1 MTVSKKNRSLARKAS
16 SRCMTC
22 LGGKP
27 EMWRCGA
34 ETVDGEWNLCDFGGM
49 YGSCL
54 WFFSV
59 RNRWDL
65 DLMGFSMETMISLGF
80 CKISSKSW
88 SPKTGAVAIAQYAGG
103 HDSETVTVRQFN
115 VRAKKNAIFALRFQA
130 TRDGKRLSLCPWKDF
145 DAAVL

>member
-1 MTVSKKNRSLARKAS
+1 MTVSKKTRSLARKAS

-49 YGSCL
+49 YGSFL

-65 DLMGFSMETMISLGF
+65 DLMVFSMETMISLGF

-88 SPKTGAVAIAQYAGG
+88 SPKAGAVAINGPICGG
-103 HDSETVTVRQFN
+103 SWQRDCYSPTIQCEGHICDICTMSLERIW
-115 VRAKKNAIFALRFQA
+115 RRRSLKSAIGAEH
-130 TRDGKRLSLCPWKDF
+130 SS
-145 DAAVL
+145 